1 MKFIFFYKLKF
12 KYYLKPYTWSLKKE
26 LQRDSIIEIQLSDKQ
41 RDILNRL
48 KVSCQAR
55 KIFNEWNSLL
65 SEIEKHNKDLNYL
78 HSEFDNFSFDNI
90 IKNPA
95 SITADIIEIYSKNI
109 SILNQYKHKSKENI
123 VWENQLSTIVSDY
136 KTIQEQYLLYN
147 KSIEIKNHIYS
158 GYISKVKE
166 KKLTEELESLYN
178 KIKEFNH
185 LYYTFDL
192 NTRIQ
197 DIIEKNNNDWIKA
210 EIKDSIF
217 DNVNGKSLDKEQRT
231 AILKDEKSNL
241 IIAGAGAGKTLTI
254 CGKVKYL
261 LERKN
266 LSPNDIL
273 LLSYSKKSADDLQK
287 KISNINPNITVGTFH
302 KIGLQ
307 ILTSITK
314 KNFIVED
321 QFNAIIESYFRDE
334 LPKDFKMLKLVFEY
348 YALFLVHDNYK
359 DKKYENDGDLY
370 SDLKIED
377 FTTLK
382 SELNLNA
389 KNSYSYETLKKEKVK
404 SYEEYVIAN
413 WYFLNGIDYV
423 YEEPYAVNLATN
435 DHRQY
440 KPDFYLKK
448 YNIYHEHYG
457 INKNFEATQY
467 SKERAKEYVE
477 GIKWKRKVHSLY
489 KTKYFE
495 TYSYEFSDGTIFEKL
510 KENLKKYGIQTHP
523 ISNIEI
529 KNALNSIYHGRKFA
543 SFIRVIKSFINLYK
557 ARYTDESQFDKFN
570 LSSANSF
577 KKIRS
582 SQFLKI
588 AKSVY
593 CYYINWIRKN
603 NKIDF
608 DDMILQST
616 ELLNSTTNF
625 KYSYIIVDE
634 FQDISWSRM
643 QFLKKLIDH
652 GNSQLFAA
660 GDDWQSIYR
669 FTGSDI
675 NIFTNFKSYFDDSQ
689 ISFVTMTHRN
699 SQELQDI
706 MHDFICKNPSQI
718 DKHMKSNI
726 HTNTPIKVMYYS
738 TNKRTAF
745 LNIIKEI
752 SSISNRANILVLG
765 RNNNDIDTIKET
777 NKILL
782 KRDKENDDSYK
793 IIVKEYPYLNIKYS
807 TVHKS
812 KGLEED
818 YVVLINAD
826 DGLIGFPNKMD
837 DDPILN
843 LVLSSKEIYPFS
855 EERRLWYVAL
865 TRAKLC
871 TYIIANNTHTSPF
884 LTEILQKCSIM
895 NKKEQIK
902 EQDIIYCPRC
912 KTGNLSERSYP
923 DGNSCWKCSNYPYCD
938 YTIRDKEALRKKHI
952 CPICGD
958 YMVYRYSYNYKFY
971 GCHNYPYCKHTERIN
986 PSNKNKQS

>member
-1 MKFIFFYKLKF
+1 M
-12 KYYLKPYTWSLKKE
+12 
-26 LQRDSIIEIQLSDKQ
+26 
-41 RDILNRL
+41 
-48 KVSCQAR
+48 
-55 KIFNEWNSLL
+55 
-65 SEIEKHNKDLNYL
+65 
-78 HSEFDNFSFDNI
+78 
-90 IKNPA
+90 
-95 SITADIIEIYSKNI
+95 
-109 SILNQYKHKSKENI
+109 
-123 VWENQLSTIVSDY
+123 
-136 KTIQEQYLLYN
+136 
-147 KSIEIKNHIYS
+147 
-158 GYISKVKE
+158 
-166 KKLTEELESLYN
+166 
-178 KIKEFNH
+178 
-185 LYYTFDL
+185 
-192 NTRIQ
+192 
-197 DIIEKNNNDWIKA
+197 
-210 EIKDSIF
+210 
-217 DNVNGKSLDKEQRT
+217 
-231 AILKDEKSNL
+231 
-241 IIAGAGAGKTLTI
+241 
-254 CGKVKYL
+254 
-261 LERKN
+261 
-266 LSPNDIL
+266 
-273 LLSYSKKSADDLQK
+273 
-287 KISNINPNITVGTFH
+287 
-302 KIGLQ
+302 
-307 ILTSITK
+307 
-314 KNFIVED
+314 ED

-440 KPDFYLKK
+440 KPDFFLKK

-543 SFIRVIKSFINLYK
+543 SFIRLIKSFINLYK

-582 SQFLKI
+582 SRFLKI

-782 KRDKENDDSYK
+782 KRDKENDDNYK

-826 DGLIGFPNKMD
+826 DGLIGFPNRMD

-843 LVLSSKEIYPFS
+843 LVLSSKENYPFS

-871 TYIIANNTHTSPF
+871 TYIITNNTHTSPF
-884 LTEILQKCSIM
+884 LTEILQQCSIM

-912 KTGNLSERSYP
+912 KTGNLSEKSYP

-986 PSNKNKQS
+986 PSNKNK

>member
-12 KYYLKPYTWSLKKE
+12 KYYLKPYICSLKKE
-26 LQRDSIIEIQLSDKQ
+26 LQRDSIIEIQLNDKQ

-48 KVSCQAR
+48 KVSCQA
-55 KIFNEWNSLL
+55 NEWNSLL

-95 SITADIIEIYSKNI
+95 SITADIIEIYSKSI
-109 SILNQYKHKSKENI
+109 SILNQYKHKSKINA

-178 KIKEFNH
+178 KVKEFNH

-510 KENLKKYGIQTHP
+510 KENLRKYGIQTHP

-582 SQFLKI
+582 SRFLKI

-826 DGLIGFPNKMD
+826 DGLIGFPNRMD

-843 LVLSSKEIYPFS
+843 LVLSSKENYPFS

-871 TYIIANNTHTSPF
+871 TYIITNNTHTSPF
-884 LTEILQKCSIM
+884 LTEILQQCSIM

-912 KTGNLSERSYP
+912 KTGNLSEKSYP
-923 DGNSCWKCSNYPYCD
+923 DGNSYWKCSNYPYCD

>member
-12 KYYLKPYTWSLKKE
+12 KYYLKPYIWSLKKE
-26 LQRDSIIEIQLSDKQ
+26 LQGDSIIEIQLNDKQ

-48 KVSCQAR
+48 KVSCQA
-55 KIFNEWNSLL
+55 NEWNSLL

-90 IKNPA
+90 INNPA
-95 SITADIIEIYSKNI
+95 SITADIIKIYNKNI

-123 VWENQLSTIVSDY
+123 VWGNQLSTIVSDY

-423 YEEPYAVNLATN
+423 YEEPYEVNLATN

-570 LSSANSF
+570 LSSTNF
-577 KKIRS
+577 FEKNRS
-582 SQFLKI
+582 LRFLKI

-706 MHDFICKNPSQI
+706 MHDFICKNHSQI

-826 DGLIGFPNKMD
+826 DGLIGFPNRMD

-843 LVLSSKEIYPFS
+843 LVLSSKENYPFS

-871 TYIIANNTHTSPF
+871 TYIIANNTHTSSF
-884 LTEILQKCSIM
+884 LTEILQQCSIM

-912 KTGNLSERSYP
+912 KTGNLSEKSYP

-986 PSNKNKQS
+986 PSSKNK

>member
-12 KYYLKPYTWSLKKE
+12 KYYLKPYICSLKKE
-26 LQRDSIIEIQLSDKQ
+26 LQRDSIIEIQLNDKQ

-48 KVSCQAR
+48 KVSCQA
-55 KIFNEWNSLL
+55 NEWNSLL

-78 HSEFDNFSFDNI
+78 HSEFDIFSFDNI

-166 KKLTEELESLYN
+166 KKLIEELESLYN

-389 KNSYSYETLKKEKVK
+389 KNSYTYETLKKEKVK

-440 KPDFYLKK
+440 KPDFFLKK

-543 SFIRVIKSFINLYK
+543 SFIRLIKSFINLYK

-582 SQFLKI
+582 SRFLKI

-752 SSISNRANILVLG
+752 SSI
-765 RNNNDIDTIKET
+765 
-777 NKILL
+777 
-782 KRDKENDDSYK
+782 
-793 IIVKEYPYLNIKYS
+793 
-807 TVHKS
+807 
-812 KGLEED
+812 
-818 YVVLINAD
+818 
-826 DGLIGFPNKMD
+826 
-837 DDPILN
+837 
-843 LVLSSKEIYPFS
+843 
-855 EERRLWYVAL
+855 
-865 TRAKLC
+865 
-871 TYIIANNTHTSPF
+871 
-884 LTEILQKCSIM
+884 
-895 NKKEQIK
+895 
-902 EQDIIYCPRC
+902 
-912 KTGNLSERSYP
+912 
-923 DGNSCWKCSNYPYCD
+923 
-938 YTIRDKEALRKKHI
+938 
-952 CPICGD
+952 
-958 YMVYRYSYNYKFY
+958 
-971 GCHNYPYCKHTERIN
+971 
-986 PSNKNKQS
+986 

>member
-12 KYYLKPYTWSLKKE
+12 KYYLKPYIWSLKKE

-48 KVSCQAR
+48 KVSCQA
-55 KIFNEWNSLL
+55 NEWNSLL

-95 SITADIIEIYSKNI
+95 SITADIIEIYNKNI
-109 SILNQYKHKSKENI
+109 SILNQYKHKSKRNVI
-123 VWENQLSTIVSDY
+123 WENQLSTIVSDY

-158 GYISKVKE
+158 GYINKVKE
-166 KKLTEELESLYN
+166 KELTEELESLYN
-178 KIKEFNH
+178 KVKEFNH

-440 KPDFYLKK
+440 KPDFFLKK

-582 SQFLKI
+582 SRFLKI

-818 YVVLINAD
+818 YVVLISAD
-826 DGLIGFPNKMD
+826 DGLIGFPNRMD

-871 TYIIANNTHTSPF
+871 TYIIANNTHTSSF

-923 DGNSCWKCSNYPYCD
+923 DGNSYWKCSNYPYCD

-986 PSNKNKQS
+986 PSNKNK

>member
-12 KYYLKPYTWSLKKE
+12 KYYLKPYIWSLKNE

-41 RDILNRL
+41 RDILNKL
-48 KVSCQAR
+48 KVSCQA
-55 KIFNEWNSLL
+55 NEWNSLL

-109 SILNQYKHKSKENI
+109 SILNQYKHKSKRNV

-158 GYISKVKE
+158 GYINKVKE
-166 KKLTEELESLYN
+166 KELTEELESLYN
-178 KIKEFNH
+178 KVKEFNH

-348 YALFLVHDNYK
+348 YALFLMHDNYK

-389 KNSYSYETLKKEKVK
+389 KNSYTYETLKKEKVK

-440 KPDFYLKK
+440 KPDFFLKK

-543 SFIRVIKSFINLYK
+543 SFIRLIKSFINLYK

-582 SQFLKI
+582 SRFLKI

-706 MHDFICKNPSQI
+706 MHDFIFKNPSQI

-818 YVVLINAD
+818 YVVLISAD
-826 DGLIGFPNKMD
+826 DGLIGFPNRMD

-843 LVLSSKEIYPFS
+843 LVLSSKENYPFS

-865 TRAKLC
+865 ARAKLC

-884 LTEILQKCSIM
+884 LAEILQKCSIM

-986 PSNKNKQS
+986 PSSKNK

>member
-12 KYYLKPYTWSLKKE
+12 KYYLKPYIWSLKKE

-48 KVSCQAR
+48 KVSCQA
-55 KIFNEWNSLL
+55 NEWNSLL

-95 SITADIIEIYSKNI
+95 SITADIIKIYNKNI

-158 GYISKVKE
+158 GYINKVKE
-166 KKLTEELESLYN
+166 KELTEELESLYN

-423 YEEPYAVNLATN
+423 YEEPYAINLATN

-440 KPDFYLKK
+440 KPDFFLKK

-582 SQFLKI
+582 SRFLKI

-652 GNSQLFAA
+652 DNSQLFAA

-826 DGLIGFPNKMD
+826 DGLIGFPNRMD

-843 LVLSSKEIYPFS
+843 LVLSSKENYPFS

-871 TYIIANNTHTSPF
+871 TYIIANNTHTSSF

-912 KTGNLSERSYP
+912 KTGNLSEKSYP

>member
-12 KYYLKPYTWSLKKE
+12 KYYLKPYIWSLKKE

-48 KVSCQAR
+48 KVSCQA
-55 KIFNEWNSLL
+55 NEWNSLL

-90 IKNPA
+90 IKNPT
-95 SITADIIEIYSKNI
+95 SITEDIIEIYSKNI

-543 SFIRVIKSFINLYK
+543 SFIRLIKSFINLYK

-582 SQFLKI
+582 SRFLKI

-826 DGLIGFPNKMD
+826 DGLIGFPNRMD

-871 TYIIANNTHTSPF
+871 TYIIANNTHTSSF

-912 KTGNLSERSYP
+912 KTGNLSEKSYP

-986 PSNKNKQS
+986 PSSKNK

>member
-1 MKFIFFYKLKF
+1 
-12 KYYLKPYTWSLKKE
+12 
-26 LQRDSIIEIQLSDKQ
+26 
-41 RDILNRL
+41 
-48 KVSCQAR
+48 
-55 KIFNEWNSLL
+55 
-65 SEIEKHNKDLNYL
+65 
-78 HSEFDNFSFDNI
+78 
-90 IKNPA
+90 
-95 SITADIIEIYSKNI
+95 
-109 SILNQYKHKSKENI
+109 
-123 VWENQLSTIVSDY
+123 
-136 KTIQEQYLLYN
+136 
-147 KSIEIKNHIYS
+147 
-158 GYISKVKE
+158 
-166 KKLTEELESLYN
+166 
-178 KIKEFNH
+178 
-185 LYYTFDL
+185 
-192 NTRIQ
+192 
-197 DIIEKNNNDWIKA
+197 
-210 EIKDSIF
+210 
-217 DNVNGKSLDKEQRT
+217 
-231 AILKDEKSNL
+231 
-241 IIAGAGAGKTLTI
+241 
-254 CGKVKYL
+254 
-261 LERKN
+261 
-266 LSPNDIL
+266 
-273 LLSYSKKSADDLQK
+273 
-287 KISNINPNITVGTFH
+287 
-302 KIGLQ
+302 
-307 ILTSITK
+307 
-314 KNFIVED
+314 
-321 QFNAIIESYFRDE
+321 
-334 LPKDFKMLKLVFEY
+334 
-348 YALFLVHDNYK
+348 
-359 DKKYENDGDLY
+359 
-370 SDLKIED
+370 
-377 FTTLK
+377 
-382 SELNLNA
+382 
-389 KNSYSYETLKKEKVK
+389 
-404 SYEEYVIAN
+404 
-413 WYFLNGIDYV
+413 
-423 YEEPYAVNLATN
+423 
-435 DHRQY
+435 
-440 KPDFYLKK
+440 
-448 YNIYHEHYG
+448 
-457 INKNFEATQY
+457 
-467 SKERAKEYVE
+467 
-477 GIKWKRKVHSLY
+477 
-489 KTKYFE
+489 
-495 TYSYEFSDGTIFEKL
+495 
-510 KENLKKYGIQTHP
+510 
-523 ISNIEI
+523 
-529 KNALNSIYHGRKFA
+529 
-543 SFIRVIKSFINLYK
+543 
-557 ARYTDESQFDKFN
+557 
-570 LSSANSF
+570 
-577 KKIRS
+577 
-582 SQFLKI
+582 
-588 AKSVY
+588 
-593 CYYINWIRKN
+593 
-603 NKIDF
+603 
-608 DDMILQST
+608 MILQST

-826 DGLIGFPNKMD
+826 DGLIGFPNRMD

-843 LVLSSKEIYPFS
+843 LVLSSKENYPFS

-912 KTGNLSERSYP
+912 KTGNLSEKSYP

-986 PSNKNKQS
+986 PSNKNK

>member
-1 MKFIFFYKLKF
+1 M
-12 KYYLKPYTWSLKKE
+12 
-26 LQRDSIIEIQLSDKQ
+26 
-41 RDILNRL
+41 
-48 KVSCQAR
+48 
-55 KIFNEWNSLL
+55 
-65 SEIEKHNKDLNYL
+65 
-78 HSEFDNFSFDNI
+78 
-90 IKNPA
+90 
-95 SITADIIEIYSKNI
+95 
-109 SILNQYKHKSKENI
+109 
-123 VWENQLSTIVSDY
+123 
-136 KTIQEQYLLYN
+136 
-147 KSIEIKNHIYS
+147 
-158 GYISKVKE
+158 
-166 KKLTEELESLYN
+166 
-178 KIKEFNH
+178 
-185 LYYTFDL
+185 
-192 NTRIQ
+192 
-197 DIIEKNNNDWIKA
+197 
-210 EIKDSIF
+210 
-217 DNVNGKSLDKEQRT
+217 
-231 AILKDEKSNL
+231 
-241 IIAGAGAGKTLTI
+241 
-254 CGKVKYL
+254 
-261 LERKN
+261 
-266 LSPNDIL
+266 
-273 LLSYSKKSADDLQK
+273 
-287 KISNINPNITVGTFH
+287 
-302 KIGLQ
+302 
-307 ILTSITK
+307 
-314 KNFIVED
+314 ED

-413 WYFLNGIDYV
+413 WYFLNGIDYI

-440 KPDFYLKK
+440 KPDFFLKK

-495 TYSYEFSDGTIFEKL
+495 TYSYEFNDGTIFEKL

-582 SQFLKI
+582 SRFLKI

-818 YVVLINAD
+818 YVVLTNAD
-826 DGLIGFPNKMD
+826 DGLIGFPNRMD

-843 LVLSSKEIYPFS
+843 LVLSSKENYPFS

-871 TYIIANNTHTSPF
+871 TYIIANNTHTSSF

-912 KTGNLSERSYP
+912 KTGNLSEKSYP

-986 PSNKNKQS
+986 PSSKNK

>member
-12 KYYLKPYTWSLKKE
+12 KYYIKPYICSLKKK
-26 LQRDSIIEIQLSDKQ
+26 LQRDSIIEIQLNDKQ

-48 KVSCQAR
+48 KVSCKER

-65 SEIEKHNKDLNYL
+65 LEIEKHNKDLNYL

-95 SITADIIEIYSKNI
+95 SITADIIEIYNKNI

-382 SELNLNA
+382 SELNLNV

-440 KPDFYLKK
+440 KPDFFLKK

-582 SQFLKI
+582 SRFLKI

-782 KRDKENDDSYK
+782 KRDKENDDNYK

-818 YVVLINAD
+818 YVVLISAD
-826 DGLIGFPNKMD
+826 DGLIGFPNRMD

-843 LVLSSKEIYPFS
+843 LVLSSKENYPFS

-871 TYIIANNTHTSPF
+871 TYIIANNTHTSSF

-912 KTGNLSERSYP
+912 KTGNLSEKSYP

-986 PSNKNKQS
+986 PSSKNK

>member
-12 KYYLKPYTWSLKKE
+12 KYYLKPYIWSLKKE
-26 LQRDSIIEIQLSDKQ
+26 LQKDSIIEIQLSDKQ

-78 HSEFDNFSFDNI
+78 HSEFDIFSFDNI

-95 SITADIIEIYSKNI
+95 SITADIIEIYNKNI

-166 KKLTEELESLYN
+166 KELTEELESLYN

-273 LLSYSKKSADDLQK
+273 LLSYSKKSADDLQR

-389 KNSYSYETLKKEKVK
+389 KNSYTYETLKKEKVK

-477 GIKWKRKVHSLY
+477 GIKWKRKVHYLY

-826 DGLIGFPNKMD
+826 DGLIGFPNRMD

-843 LVLSSKEIYPFS
+843 LVLSSKENYPFS

-871 TYIIANNTHTSPF
+871 TYIIANNTHTSSF

-912 KTGNLSERSYP
+912 KTGNLSEKSYP

-986 PSNKNKQS
+986 PSSKNK

>member
-12 KYYLKPYTWSLKKE
+12 KYYLKPYIWSLKKE

-48 KVSCQAR
+48 KVSRQA
-55 KIFNEWNSLL
+55 NEWNSLL

-90 IKNPA
+90 INNPA
-95 SITADIIEIYSKNI
+95 SITSDIIEIYSKNI
-109 SILNQYKHKSKENI
+109 SILNQYKHKSKGNV
-123 VWENQLSTIVSDY
+123 VWEKQLSTIVSDY

-158 GYISKVKE
+158 GYINKVKE
-166 KKLTEELESLYN
+166 KELTEELESLYN

-192 NTRIQ
+192 NTRIH

-413 WYFLNGIDYV
+413 WYFINGIDYV

-440 KPDFYLKK
+440 KPDFFLKK

-543 SFIRVIKSFINLYK
+543 SFIRLIKSFINLYK

-570 LSSANSF
+570 LSSTNSF

-582 SQFLKI
+582 SRFLKI

-706 MHDFICKNPSQI
+706 MHDFICKNHSQI

-826 DGLIGFPNKMD
+826 DGLIGFPNRMD

-843 LVLSSKEIYPFS
+843 LVLSSKENYPFS

-871 TYIIANNTHTSPF
+871 TYIIANNTHTSLF

-912 KTGNLSERSYP
+912 KTGNLSEKSYP
-923 DGNSCWKCSNYPYCD
+923 DGNSYWKCSNYPYCD

-971 GCHNYPYCKHTERIN
+971 DCHNYPYCKHTERIN

>member
-12 KYYLKPYTWSLKKE
+12 KYYLKPYIWSLKKE
-26 LQRDSIIEIQLSDKQ
+26 LQRDSIIEIQLNDKQ

-48 KVSCQAR
+48 KVSCQA
-55 KIFNEWNSLL
+55 NEWNSLL

-109 SILNQYKHKSKENI
+109 SILNQYKHKSKINV

-334 LPKDFKMLKLVFEY
+334 LPKDSKMLKLVFEY

-423 YEEPYAVNLATN
+423 YEEPYAINLATN

-440 KPDFYLKK
+440 KPDFFLKK

-543 SFIRVIKSFINLYK
+543 SFIRLIKSFINLYK

-570 LSSANSF
+570 LSSTNF
-577 KKIRS
+577 FEKIRS
-582 SQFLKI
+582 SRFLKI

-826 DGLIGFPNKMD
+826 DGLIGFPNRMD

-843 LVLSSKEIYPFS
+843 LVLSSKENYPFS

-871 TYIIANNTHTSPF
+871 TYIIANNTHTSLF

-912 KTGNLSERSYP
+912 KTGNLSEKSYP

-986 PSNKNKQS
+986 SSNKNK

>member
-12 KYYLKPYTWSLKKE
+12 KYYLKPYICSLKKE

-48 KVSCQAR
+48 KVSCQA
-55 KIFNEWNSLL
+55 NEWNSLL

-95 SITADIIEIYSKNI
+95 SITADIIKIYNKNI

-241 IIAGAGAGKTLTI
+241 IIASAGAGKTLTI

-423 YEEPYAVNLATN
+423 YEEPYEVNLATN

-477 GIKWKRKVHSLY
+477 GIKWK
-489 KTKYFE
+489 
-495 TYSYEFSDGTIFEKL
+495 
-510 KENLKKYGIQTHP
+510 
-523 ISNIEI
+523 
-529 KNALNSIYHGRKFA
+529 
-543 SFIRVIKSFINLYK
+543 
-557 ARYTDESQFDKFN
+557 
-570 LSSANSF
+570 
-577 KKIRS
+577 
-582 SQFLKI
+582 
-588 AKSVY
+588 
-593 CYYINWIRKN
+593 
-603 NKIDF
+603 
-608 DDMILQST
+608 
-616 ELLNSTTNF
+616 
-625 KYSYIIVDE
+625 
-634 FQDISWSRM
+634 
-643 QFLKKLIDH
+643 
-652 GNSQLFAA
+652 
-660 GDDWQSIYR
+660 
-669 FTGSDI
+669 
-675 NIFTNFKSYFDDSQ
+675 
-689 ISFVTMTHRN
+689 
-699 SQELQDI
+699 
-706 MHDFICKNPSQI
+706 
-718 DKHMKSNI
+718 
-726 HTNTPIKVMYYS
+726 
-738 TNKRTAF
+738 
-745 LNIIKEI
+745 
-752 SSISNRANILVLG
+752 
-765 RNNNDIDTIKET
+765 
-777 NKILL
+777 
-782 KRDKENDDSYK
+782 
-793 IIVKEYPYLNIKYS
+793 
-807 TVHKS
+807 
-812 KGLEED
+812 
-818 YVVLINAD
+818 
-826 DGLIGFPNKMD
+826 
-837 DDPILN
+837 
-843 LVLSSKEIYPFS
+843 
-855 EERRLWYVAL
+855 
-865 TRAKLC
+865 
-871 TYIIANNTHTSPF
+871 
-884 LTEILQKCSIM
+884 
-895 NKKEQIK
+895 
-902 EQDIIYCPRC
+902 
-912 KTGNLSERSYP
+912 
-923 DGNSCWKCSNYPYCD
+923 
-938 YTIRDKEALRKKHI
+938 
-952 CPICGD
+952 
-958 YMVYRYSYNYKFY
+958 
-971 GCHNYPYCKHTERIN
+971 
-986 PSNKNKQS
+986 

>member
-12 KYYLKPYTWSLKKE
+12 KYYLKPYIWSLKKE

-48 KVSCQAR
+48 NVSCQAR

-95 SITADIIEIYSKNI
+95 SITADIIKIYNKNI

-241 IIAGAGAGKTLTI
+241 IIASAGAGKTLTI

-543 SFIRVIKSFINLYK
+543 NFIRVIKSFINLYK

-570 LSSANSF
+570 LSSTNSF

-582 SQFLKI
+582 SRFLKI

-826 DGLIGFPNKMD
+826 DGLIGFPNRMD

-843 LVLSSKEIYPFS
+843 LVLSSKENYPFS

-871 TYIIANNTHTSPF
+871 TYIIANNTHTSSF

-912 KTGNLSERSYP
+912 KTGNLSEKSYP
-923 DGNSCWKCSNYPYCD
+923 DGNSYWKCSNYPYCD

-986 PSNKNKQS
+986 PSSKNK

>member
-12 KYYLKPYTWSLKKE
+12 KYYLKPYICSLKKE
-26 LQRDSIIEIQLSDKQ
+26 LQRDSIIEIQLNDKQ

-48 KVSCQAR
+48 KVSCKA
-55 KIFNEWNSLL
+55 NEWNSLL

-166 KKLTEELESLYN
+166 KKLIEELESLYN

-197 DIIEKNNNDWIKA
+197 DIIEKNNNDWIKV

-261 LERKN
+261 LEKKN

-377 FTTLK
+377 STTLK

-440 KPDFYLKK
+440 KPDFFLKK

-543 SFIRVIKSFINLYK
+543 SFIRLIKSFINLYK

-582 SQFLKI
+582 SRFLKI

-826 DGLIGFPNKMD
+826 DELIGFPNRMD

-843 LVLSSKEIYPFS
+843 LVLSSKENYPFS

-871 TYIIANNTHTSPF
+871 TYIIANNTHTSSF

-986 PSNKNKQS
+986 PSNKNK

>member
-12 KYYLKPYTWSLKKE
+12 KYYLKPYIWSLKKE

-78 HSEFDNFSFDNI
+78 HSEFDIFSFDNI

-95 SITADIIEIYSKNI
+95 SITADIIEIYNKNI

-178 KIKEFNH
+178 KTKEFNH

-314 KNFIVED
+314 KNFIVEN

-413 WYFLNGIDYV
+413 WYFLNGIDYI

-440 KPDFYLKK
+440 KPDFFLKK

-543 SFIRVIKSFINLYK
+543 SFIRLIKSFINLYK

-582 SQFLKI
+582 SRFLKI

-826 DGLIGFPNKMD
+826 DGLIGFPNRMD

-871 TYIIANNTHTSPF
+871 TYIIANNTHTSSF

-912 KTGNLSERSYP
+912 KTGNLSEKSYP

-986 PSNKNKQS
+986 PSSKNK

>member
-1 MKFIFFYKLKF
+1 
-12 KYYLKPYTWSLKKE
+12 
-26 LQRDSIIEIQLSDKQ
+26 
-41 RDILNRL
+41 
-48 KVSCQAR
+48 
-55 KIFNEWNSLL
+55 
-65 SEIEKHNKDLNYL
+65 
-78 HSEFDNFSFDNI
+78 
-90 IKNPA
+90 
-95 SITADIIEIYSKNI
+95 
-109 SILNQYKHKSKENI
+109 
-123 VWENQLSTIVSDY
+123 
-136 KTIQEQYLLYN
+136 
-147 KSIEIKNHIYS
+147 
-158 GYISKVKE
+158 
-166 KKLTEELESLYN
+166 
-178 KIKEFNH
+178 
-185 LYYTFDL
+185 
-192 NTRIQ
+192 
-197 DIIEKNNNDWIKA
+197 
-210 EIKDSIF
+210 
-217 DNVNGKSLDKEQRT
+217 
-231 AILKDEKSNL
+231 
-241 IIAGAGAGKTLTI
+241 
-254 CGKVKYL
+254 
-261 LERKN
+261 
-266 LSPNDIL
+266 
-273 LLSYSKKSADDLQK
+273 
-287 KISNINPNITVGTFH
+287 
-302 KIGLQ
+302 
-307 ILTSITK
+307 
-314 KNFIVED
+314 
-321 QFNAIIESYFRDE
+321 
-334 LPKDFKMLKLVFEY
+334 
-348 YALFLVHDNYK
+348 
-359 DKKYENDGDLY
+359 
-370 SDLKIED
+370 
-377 FTTLK
+377 
-382 SELNLNA
+382 
-389 KNSYSYETLKKEKVK
+389 
-404 SYEEYVIAN
+404 
-413 WYFLNGIDYV
+413 
-423 YEEPYAVNLATN
+423 
-435 DHRQY
+435 
-440 KPDFYLKK
+440 
-448 YNIYHEHYG
+448 
-457 INKNFEATQY
+457 
-467 SKERAKEYVE
+467 
-477 GIKWKRKVHSLY
+477 
-489 KTKYFE
+489 
-495 TYSYEFSDGTIFEKL
+495 
-510 KENLKKYGIQTHP
+510 
-523 ISNIEI
+523 
-529 KNALNSIYHGRKFA
+529 
-543 SFIRVIKSFINLYK
+543 
-557 ARYTDESQFDKFN
+557 
-570 LSSANSF
+570 
-577 KKIRS
+577 
-582 SQFLKI
+582 
-588 AKSVY
+588 
-593 CYYINWIRKN
+593 
-603 NKIDF
+603 
-608 DDMILQST
+608 MILQST

-765 RNNNDIDTIKET
+765 RNNNDIDAIKET

-793 IIVKEYPYLNIKYS
+793 IIIKEYPYLNIKYS

-818 YVVLINAD
+818 YVILINAD
-826 DGLIGFPNKMD
+826 DGLIGFPNRMD

-843 LVLSSKEIYPFS
+843 LVLSSKENYPFS

-884 LTEILQKCSIM
+884 LAEILQKCSIM

-923 DGNSCWKCSNYPYCD
+923 DGNSYWKCSNYPYCD

-986 PSNKNKQS
+986 PSSKNK